1 MRKFALFFN
10 EQSSATPTNMLSKAK
25 IKLIQSLEQKKK
37 RREERLFVA
46 EGPKVVGD
54 LLPYYTCRLIVAESS
69 WIATHPEVQAAEII
83 EATHKELCKASFLK
97 APQEVL
103 ALFELPVHPTPHNIA
118 NEELCI
124 ALDDVQDPGNLGTI
138 IRVADWFGIRHIF
151 CSAGTTDAYNPK
163 TIQATMGAIA
173 RVQMHRVNLYEF
185 LHRIH
190 TESPQIPLYGTFLEG
205 KNIYQE
211 PLSTNGIIIMGNEG
225 NGISPTIGKLVS
237 HKLFIPNYPE
247 GQTTSE
253 SLNVAIA
260 TAITCAEF
268 RRRAESTNH

>member
-1 MRKFALFFN
+1 
-10 EQSSATPTNMLSKAK
+10 MLSKAK

-54 LLPYYTCRLIVAESS
+54 LLPYLPCRLIVAEAA
-69 WIATHPEVQAAEII
+69 WIAAHPEVRATEII
-83 EATHKELCKASFLK
+83 ETTSDELRKASFLK

-103 ALFELPVHPTPHNIA
+103 ALFELPTYATPHDVA
-118 NEELCI
+118 DKELCL

-151 CSAGTTDAYNPK
+151 CSIGTTDAFSPK
-163 TIQATMGAIA
+163 TVQATMGAVA
-173 RVQMHRVNLYEF
+173 RVQVHYVNLYNF
-185 LHRIH
+185 LHDIRQENPS
-190 TESPQIPLYGTFLEG
+190 TPLYGTFLEG
-205 KNIYQE
+205 ENIYKE
-211 PLSTNGIIIMGNEG
+211 PLTAHGIIIMGNEG
-225 NGISPTIGKLVS
+225 NGISQQIQDLVT

-247 GQTTSE
+247 GCTTSE

-268 RRRAESTNH
+268 RRR

>member
-1 MRKFALFFN
+1 
-10 EQSSATPTNMLSKAK
+10 MLSKAK

-54 LLPYYTCRLIVAESS
+54 LLPYFTCRLIVAEPS
-69 WIATHPEVQAAEII
+69 WIAQHPDVRAAEVI
-83 EATHKELCKASFLK
+83 EATSDELRKASFLK

-103 ALFELPVHPTPHNIA
+103 ALFELPAYPTPHDIA
-118 NEELCI
+118 SQELCL

-151 CSAGTTDAYNPK
+151 CSTGTADAFSPK
-163 TIQATMGAIA
+163 TVQATMGAIA
-173 RVQMHRVNLYEF
+173 RVQVHYVNLYDF
-185 LHRIH
+185 LREIKG
-190 TESPQIPLYGTFLEG
+190 ENPSIPLYGTFLEG

-211 PLSTNGIIIMGNEG
+211 SLTTNGIIIMGNEG
-225 NGISPTIGKLVS
+225 NGIGQQVQQLVT
-237 HKLFIPNYPE
+237 HKLLIPNYPE
-247 GQTTSE
+247 GCATSE

-268 RRRAESTNH
+268 RRRG

>member
-1 MRKFALFFN
+1 
-10 EQSSATPTNMLSKAK
+10 MLSKAK

-54 LLPYYTCRLIVAESS
+54 LMPYFPCRLIVAEPAWLAS
-69 WIATHPEVQAAEII
+69 HPEVRATEVI
-83 EATHKELCKASFLK
+83 EATSDELRKASFLK

-103 ALFELPVHPTPHNIA
+103 ALFELPSYATPHDVA
-118 NEELCI
+118 SQELCL

-151 CSAGTTDAYNPK
+151 CSIGTTDAFSPK
-163 TIQATMGAIA
+163 TVQATMGAIA
-173 RVQMHRVNLYEF
+173 RVQIHYVDLYNFLYRVKQEN
-185 LHRIH
+185 HS
-190 TESPQIPLYGTFLEG
+190 TPLYGTFLEG

-211 PLSTNGIIIMGNEG
+211 SLTSHGIIIMGNEG
-225 NGISPTIGKLVS
+225 NGIGQKVKELVS

-247 GQTTSE
+247 GSATSE

-268 RRRAESTNH
+268 RHR

>member
-1 MRKFALFFN
+1 
-10 EQSSATPTNMLSKAK
+10 MLSKAK
-25 IKLIQSLEQKKK
+25 IKLIQSLDQKKK

-54 LLPYYTCRLIVAESS
+54 LMPYFPCRLIVAEPS
-69 WIATHPEVQAAEII
+69 WLASHPEARATEII
-83 EATHKELCKASFLK
+83 EATNDELRKASFLK

-103 ALFELPVHPTPHNIA
+103 ALFELPSYDTPHDA
-118 NEELCI
+118 ASQELCL

-151 CSAGTTDAYNPK
+151 CSIGTTDAFSPK
-163 TIQATMGAIA
+163 TVQATMGAIS
-173 RVQMHRVNLYEF
+173 RVQIHHVDLYDF
-185 LHRIH
+185 LHEIR
-190 TESPQIPLYGTFLEG
+190 TEKPQIPLYGTFLEG
-205 KNIYQE
+205 ENIYKKS
-211 PLSTNGIIIMGNEG
+211 LSTNGIIIMGNEG
-225 NGISPTIGKLVS
+225 NGISKQVQELVT

-247 GQTTSE
+247 GSATSE

-268 RRRAESTNH
+268 RRR

>member
-1 MRKFALFFN
+1 
-10 EQSSATPTNMLSKAK
+10 MLSKAK

-54 LLPYYTCRLIVAESS
+54 LLPHFTCRLIVAESS
-69 WIATHPEVQAAEII
+69 WIARHPEVQATEII
-83 EATHKELCKASFLK
+83 EATGEELRKASFLK

-103 ALFELPVHPTPHNIA
+103 ALFELPAYPTPHDIA
-118 NEELCI
+118 SKELCL

-138 IRVADWFGIRHIF
+138 MRVADWFGIRHIF
-151 CSAGTTDAYNPK
+151 CSTATADAFSPK
-163 TIQATMGAIA
+163 TIQATMGAVA
-173 RVQMHRVNLYEF
+173 RVQVHYVDLPEHLRQVSTAMPDV
-185 LHRIH
+185 
-190 TESPQIPLYGTFLEG
+190 PLYGTFLEG
-205 KNIYQE
+205 ENIYKE
-211 PLSTNGIIIMGNEG
+211 PLSTHGIIIMGNEG
-225 NGISPTIGKLVS
+225 NGISRQIQEMVT

-247 GQTTSE
+247 GCPTSE

-268 RRRAESTNH
+268 RRRG

>member
-1 MRKFALFFN
+1 
-10 EQSSATPTNMLSKAK
+10 MLSKAK

-54 LLPYYTCRLIVAESS
+54 LLPHFACRLIVAERS
-69 WIATHPEVQAAEII
+69 WIACHPEVQNIEII
-83 EATHKELCKASFLK
+83 EATNEELRKASFLK

-103 ALFELPVHPTPHNIA
+103 ALFELPAYPTPHDIA
-118 NEELCI
+118 SKELCL

-151 CSAGTTDAYNPK
+151 CSTGTADAFSPK

-173 RVQMHRVNLYEF
+173 RVQVHYVNLPEYLQQVRLTTPEV
-185 LHRIH
+185 
-190 TESPQIPLYGTFLEG
+190 PLYGTFLEG
-205 KNIYQE
+205 ANIYHEQ
-211 PLSTNGIIIMGNEG
+211 LATHGIIIMGNEG
-225 NGISPTIGKLVS
+225 NGIGQQVRQLVT
-237 HKLFIPNYPE
+237 HKLLIPNYPE
-247 GQTTSE
+247 GCATSE
-253 SLNVAIA
+253 SLNVAVA

-268 RRRAESTNH
+268 RRREL

>member
-1 MRKFALFFN
+1 
-10 EQSSATPTNMLSKAK
+10 MLSKAK

-54 LLPYYTCRLIVAESS
+54 LLSYFPCRLIVAEAA
-69 WIATHPEVQAAEII
+69 WIASHPEVRAAEVI
-83 EATHKELCKASFLK
+83 EATSDELRKASFLK

-103 ALFELPVHPTPHNIA
+103 ALFELPTYATPHDA
-118 NEELCI
+118 ASKELCL

-151 CSAGTTDAYNPK
+151 CSIGTTDAFSPK
-163 TIQATMGAIA
+163 TIQATMGAVA
-173 RVQMHRVNLYEF
+173 RVQVHYVNLYDF
-185 LHRIH
+185 LRDTRQEKPSTPI
-190 TESPQIPLYGTFLEG
+190 YGTFLEG
-205 KNIYQE
+205 NNIYKE
-211 PLSTNGIIIMGNEG
+211 PLTTHGIIIMGNEG
-225 NGISPTIGKLVS
+225 NGISRQIQDLVT

-247 GQTTSE
+247 GCATSE

-268 RRRAESTNH
+268 RRRG

>member
-1 MRKFALFFN
+1 
-10 EQSSATPTNMLSKAK
+10 MLSKAK

-54 LLPYYTCRLIVAESS
+54 LLPYFTCRLIVAEQG
-69 WIATHPEVQAAEII
+69 WIATHPEVRATEII
-83 EATHKELCKASFLK
+83 EVTSDELRKASFLK
-97 APQEVL
+97 TPQEVL
-103 ALFELPVHPTPHNIA
+103 ALFELPTYATPHDA
-118 NEELCI
+118 PSKELCL

-151 CSAGTTDAYNPK
+151 CSVGTTDAYSPK
-163 TIQATMGAIA
+163 TVQASMGAIA
-173 RVQMHRVNLYEF
+173 RVKIHYTNLPQY
-185 LHRIH
+185 LHTIK
-190 TESPQIPLYGTFLEG
+190 ESQPQTPLYGTFLEG
-205 KNIYQE
+205 ENIYKE
-211 PLSTNGIIIMGNEG
+211 PLSTHGIIIMGNEG
-225 NGISPTIGKLVS
+225 NGISEQIKEAVT

-247 GQTTSE
+247 GCITSE

-268 RRRAESTNH
+268 RRRG

>member
-1 MRKFALFFN
+1 
-10 EQSSATPTNMLSKAK
+10 MLSKAK
-25 IKLIQSLEQKKK
+25 IKLIQSLDQKKK

-54 LLPYYTCRLIVAESS
+54 LLPYFTCRLIVAESS
-69 WIATHPEVQAAEII
+69 WLSQHPEVHATEVI
-83 EATHKELCKASFLK
+83 EVTNEELRKASFLK

-103 ALFELPVHPTPHNIA
+103 ALFELPTYSIPHDIA
-118 NEELCI
+118 SKELCL

-151 CSAGTTDAYNPK
+151 CSIGTTDAFSPK
-163 TIQATMGAIA
+163 TIQATMGAIS
-173 RVQMHRVNLYEF
+173 RVQIHYVDLHDFLSHIRAKNLSAP
-185 LHRIH
+185 I
-190 TESPQIPLYGTFLEG
+190 YGTFLEG
-205 KNIYQE
+205 KNIYKE

-225 NGISPTIGKLVS
+225 NGISTKIEERVTNR
-237 HKLFIPNYPE
+237 LFIPNYPE
-247 GQTTSE
+247 GCATSE

-268 RRRAESTNH
+268 RRR